1 MKHYKWIHDPINNT
15 GTQQMKPK
23 LSVFMLLA
31 GMLLSLPFVG
41 CGLLMPEGAYEA
53 PQLPKSELAII
64 KIDTEGGWIH
74 RYSLIALRIDGKLA
88 VSKNIK
94 GHEEISIGEIL
105 VVPGKHDMSVST
117 VHNTFTDEGR
127 PNVIQAV
134 SNFSADVKAGST
146 YLLKDEG
153 ELVDANTNRVV
164 SESKF
169 LIDQTAFE
177 MER

>member
-1 MKHYKWIHDPINNT
+1 MKHYKWIHDHINNT
-15 GTQQMKPK
+15 KTQQIKPK
-23 LSVFMLLA
+23 LRIPILLT
-31 GMLLSLPFVG
+31 GILLSLPFIG
-41 CGLLMPEGAYEA
+41 CGVFMPESEYKA
-53 PQLPKSELAII
+53 PQLPESELAII
-64 KIDTEGGWIH
+64 KIDTEGGWLH
-74 RYSLIALRIDGKLA
+74 RYNLITLRIDGRLA

-117 VHNTFTDEGR
+117 VHNSFTDEGS
-127 PNVIQAV
+127 PSAIQAV

-153 ELVDANTNRVV
+153 ELVDANTGRVV

-169 LIDQTAFE
+169 FIDQTAFE
-177 MER
+177 VEK

>member
-1 MKHYKWIHDPINNT
+1 
-15 GTQQMKPK
+15 MKPK
-23 LSVFMLLA
+23 LSILILLT
-31 GMLLSLPFVG
+31 GILLSLPFVG
-41 CGLLMPEGAYEA
+41 CGVFMPEGAYEA

-74 RYSLIALRIDGKLA
+74 RYSLITVRIDGKLA

-94 GHEEISIGEIL
+94 GYEEISIGEIL

-117 VHNTFTDEGR
+117 VHNSFTDEGK
-127 PNVIQAV
+127 PSAIQAL

-153 ELVDANTNRVV
+153 ELVDANTNRLV

-177 MER
+177 IEK